1 MGNAGKGG
9 KGKLSVDDA
18 VTCWKTTT
26 TTMKLADD
34 DDDMDEDLLKLF
46 DLEELEGYLAELM
59 DDIAAKDKTVK
70 EGTYEQLLQKL
81 QPSAAL
87 RLLNFLGLGGRS
99 TRSCDRCRRC
109 SWWGGRIR
117 TIKRGG
123 CCRQRRSRGRY
134 CQGWRR
140 CVGRSWKR
148 RGSSWRMRAA
158 RVDRVP
164 LAAQSEWRMNGSI
177 YECIDIT

>member
-18 VTCWKTTT
+18 VTCWKRKTTT
-26 TTMKLADD
+26 RIMKLADD

-87 RLLNFLGLGGRS
+87 RLLNFLGLGGKEYTILRPLQTVLLVGKEDPDDY
-99 TRSCDRCRRC
+99 TRRMLLTEEQQREVLPRLEEACREELE
-109 SWWGGRIR
+109 GAGFFLADA
-117 TIKRGG
+117 GDE
-123 CCRQRRSRGRY
+123 SR
-134 CQGWRR
+134 
-140 CVGRSWKR
+140 
-148 RGSSWRMRAA
+148 
-158 RVDRVP
+158 
-164 LAAQSEWRMNGSI
+164 
-177 YECIDIT
+177 